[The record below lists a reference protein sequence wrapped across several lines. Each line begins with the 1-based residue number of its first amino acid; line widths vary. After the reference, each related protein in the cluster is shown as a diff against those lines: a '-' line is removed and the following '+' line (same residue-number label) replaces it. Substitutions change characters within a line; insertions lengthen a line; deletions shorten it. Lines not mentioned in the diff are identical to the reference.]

1 MIFSHIISLVLR
13 VSQFVFAAIV
23 LGLTAYFVYKIE
35 NPDRGP
41 RGRRDRRDRWDDDDR
56 WDNDR
61 WRDRWDAT
69 RWRDDDDRDPLGRLI
84 FALVWSSLSIIF
96 AVIWA
101 IPTTFAMKGF
111 ISDFIFTA
119 GWAAVFGLLV
129 DWFNDANC
137 GSPWAWGG
145 LSLRRGDTCGQW
157 RAAQAFSFLSL
168 IVWFATGILGIIMV
182 LRLRRRAAAA
192 KNSRV

>member
-1 MIFSHIISLVLR
+1 MIFSRIISLILR

-35 NPDRGP
+35 NPGRGP
-41 RGRRDRRDRWDDDDR
+41 RGHDD
-56 WDNDR
+56 W
-61 WRDRWDAT
+61 
-69 RWRDDDDRDPLGRLI
+69 DPLGRLI

-96 AVIWA
+96 AIIWA

-119 GWAAVFGLLV
+119 GWAAVFGVLV
-129 DWFNDANC
+129 DWFNDAGC
-137 GSPWAWGG
+137 GSPWAWGDV
-145 LSLRRGDTCGQW
+145 SFRRGDSCGQW

-168 IVWFATGILGIIMV
+168 IAWFATGILGIIMV

-192 KNSRV
+192 KTSRV

>member
-1 MIFSHIISLVLR
+1 MIFSRLISLILR

-41 RGRRDRRDRWDDDDR
+41 RGRRDRRDRW
-56 WDNDR
+56 
-61 WRDRWDAT
+61 
-69 RWRDDDDRDPLGRLI
+69 DDDDRDPLGRLI

-168 IVWFATGILGIIMV
+168 ITWFATGILGIIMV

-192 KNSRV
+192 